1 MRIATRWIVSLL
13 ILAAW
18 PRNSFCIDPRLSLD
32 QDISQTWGVDQGLPQ
47 GTVYAVVQTPDGYV
61 WAATE
66 EGFVRFDGANFVVYD
81 KAAAAQIR
89 NNMTVA
95 LLPARDGSLYA
106 ATTGGGLIHVEG
118 QRIRSY
124 SVTDGL
130 PSNAVTALYQSS
142 DGTIWIGTQRG
153 LARRQNDGRIVPVGS
168 VDQLP
173 HSTIT
178 ALTEDWSGQLW
189 IGTMH
194 GVATLKDGRL
204 FRHDRDGFPT
214 EQILSLC
221 AARDGSVWIGTHGNG
236 LLRYRSGKFRVYTA
250 SDGLASKSPSAIYE
264 DRHGTIWIGTLDKGI
279 GRFRSEQF
287 DFDLQA
293 AGVGSKAVSSFLED
307 REGNLWIGSAQGL
320 TRITEPKVLTFTTAQ
335 GLLADNVRTVHA
347 DPAGTL
353 WVGTGRGLQTLDG
366 SRSISKET
374 GLSSNMVLSA
384 WSGRDGSIWIGTVD
398 GGVNRVFQGRTTVYD
413 ASNGLRSPLVLSVY
427 EDRSGVVWIGTA
439 RGLQR
444 IVNGALAPDTFRLS
458 GEAVGVMYEDRNGA
472 LWVGTQDGGVNKI
485 AGASVTSFSTRNGLS
500 SDFVLSLYQD
510 SAGALWVGTQGGGLN
525 RYKGGRWATITS
537 REGLFDDSVFAIQED
552 DNGFFWMSCNK
563 GVFRVSRQQLDD
575 VAEGRQP
582 KVSAVVYGRADGMKS
597 RECNGG
603 TQPVAWKTA
612 DGKLWFATVK
622 GVAMIEPNTTRV
634 AAAPP
639 VMIEGV
645 FADHHRLD
653 PANSQPLA
661 PGTKTLEFH
670 YAGINFAAPGKV
682 HYQYKLDGF
691 DREWIDAGARR
702 VAYYTNLR
710 PGTYRFHIRA
720 ATDDGPWNSATTTF
734 QQRPHFYQTPWFLTA
749 SIISLIGVA
758 GGAHRS
764 RVNLVRAS
772 AERFKLLFDRNLA
785 GEYRATVEGKILD
798 CNDACA
804 KLLGFSSPADFIA
817 HGISDLYCSDTDRET
832 MFTRLRDQGSL
843 SNFETS
849 LRRADGTQVWMLM
862 NVSLVTDGQ
871 PEPVIEAT
879 LVDITERK
887 RAEDQIRYQAHHD
900 IETGLPNRS
909 LFKDRLTIALH
920 YARRHANQV
929 AVLCV
934 DLDHLAAVNQTFDRA
949 VGDGVLET
957 VAARLSACVRQE
969 DSAAR
974 VGGDEFT
981 LLVMK
986 PHNVTDVT
994 AVARKI
1000 LQTVARPI
1008 TVDGYEVNITASIGI
1023 AFYPPDGEDAETLL
1037 QNANHALHCAKEA
1050 GRNTYQL
1057 CSPFLMR
1064 KAADRLSLES
1074 ALHQALEQQ
1083 EFVLHYQPQLDI
1095 RTQKVIGMEALLR
1108 WNRPGKNIL
1117 RPGEFIG
1124 VAEET
1129 QLILPIG
1136 EWALEAACRQGR
1148 VWQNA
1153 GSGVKMA
1160 VNVSPRQFQ
1169 QPNLV
1174 SFIRETLDRTGL
1186 DPHSLEIEITESTAM
1201 HNPALTADIL
1211 LDLKNLGISI
1221 AIDDFGVGH
1230 SSLNYLKRFPI
1241 DALKIDQS
1249 FVADITRGGSDAAI
1263 VSAVIAMAKALNIR
1277 VIAEGVETDEQ
1288 LNFLREHGCFEFQG
1302 YLLSRPLPAEALA
1315 DMIHG
1320 ASAGTY
1326 TRRYA
1331 RAIQKAPST
1340 EH

>member
-1 MRIATRWIVSLL
+1 MTRWIVSLL

-18 PRNSFCIDPRLSLD
+18 PRDSFCVDPHLSID
-32 QDISQTWGVDQGLPQ
+32 QDIIQTWGAEQGLPQ
-47 GTVYAVVQTPDGYV
+47 GTVYAVTQTQDGYV

-66 EGFVRFDGANFVVYD
+66 EGFVRFDGASFVVYD
-81 KAAAAQIR
+81 KAASAQIR
-89 NNMTVA
+89 NNMTVS

-118 QRIRSY
+118 DRIRSY

-130 PSNAVTALYQSS
+130 PSNAVTALHQSS

-153 LARRQNDGRIVPVGS
+153 LARRQNDGHIVPVGS
-168 VDQLP
+168 IDQLP

-214 EQILSLC
+214 EQILSIC
-221 AARDGSVWIGTHGNG
+221 AARDGSVWIGTHGTG
-236 LLRYRSGKFRVYTA
+236 LLRYRSGKFRTYTE
-250 SDGLASKSPSAIYE
+250 SDGLASKSPSAVYE

-279 GRFRSEQF
+279 GRFHNEQF
-287 DFDLQA
+287 DFGLQA
-293 AGVGSKAVSSFLED
+293 AGLGTKAISSFLED

-320 TRITEPKVLTFTTAQ
+320 TRIAEAKVLTFTTAQ
-335 GLLADNVRTVHA
+335 GLLADNVRTVQA
-347 DPAGTL
+347 DSSGTL
-353 WVGTGRGLQTLDG
+353 WIGTGRGLQTLDG

-374 GLSSNMVLSA
+374 GLSSNSILSS
-384 WSGRDGSIWIGTVD
+384 WMGRDGSIWIGTVD

-413 ASNGLRSPLVLSVY
+413 ASSGLRSPLVLSVY

-444 IVNGALAPDTFRLS
+444 IVNGTLAPDTFRLS

-472 LWVGTQDGGVNKI
+472 LWVGTQDGGLNRI

-510 SAGALWVGTQGGGLN
+510 NAGALWVGTQGGGLN
-525 RYKGGRWATITS
+525 RYKGGRWATITT
-537 REGLFDDSVFAIQED
+537 REGLFDDSIFAIQED
-552 DNGFFWMSCNK
+552 DNGSFWMSCNK
-563 GVFRVSRQQLDD
+563 GIFRVSRQQLDN
-575 VAEGRQP
+575 VAERLQP
-582 KVSAVVYGRADGMKS
+582 KVTSIVYGRADGMKS

-622 GVAMIEPNTTRV
+622 GVVMIDPNNVRV
-634 AAAPP
+634 ATAPP

-653 PANSQPLA
+653 PSSSQPLA

-670 YAGINFAAPGKV
+670 YTAMNFAAPGKI

-691 DREWIDAGARR
+691 DRDWIDAGARR

-710 PGTYRFHIRA
+710 PGAYRFHIRA
-720 ATDDGPWNSATTTF
+720 ASDDGPWNTATKMF
-734 QQRPHFYQTPWFLTA
+734 QQRPFFYQTSWFLTV
-749 SIISLIGVA
+749 SIVSLIGVA

-764 RVNLVRAS
+764 RVNLVRRS

-785 GEYRATVEGKILD
+785 GEYRATLDGRVLD

-804 KLLGFSSPADFIA
+804 KLLGFSSRADFMA
-817 HGISDLYCSDTDRET
+817 HGISDLYWSDTDRET
-832 MFTRLRDQGSL
+832 MFARLREQGSL

-862 NVSLVTDGQ
+862 NVSLVTDSQ
-871 PEPVIEAT
+871 PEPIIEAT
-879 LVDITERK
+879 LIDITERK

-900 IETGLPNRS
+900 IQTGLPNRS
-909 LFKDRLTIALH
+909 LFKDRLTVALH

-929 AVLCV
+929 AVLSV
-934 DLDHLAAVNQTFDRA
+934 DLDHLNAVNQTYDRA
-949 VGDGVLET
+949 IGDGVLET

-969 DSAAR
+969 DSVAR

-981 LLVMK
+981 LLLMK
-986 PHNVTDVT
+986 PPNVTDVT
-994 AVARKI
+994 TVAHKI

-1037 QNANHALHCAKEA
+1037 LNANHALYQAKEA

-1074 ALHQALEQQ
+1074 ALHQALEQK
-1083 EFVLHYQPQLDI
+1083 EFLLYYQPQLDI
-1095 RTQKVIGMEALLR
+1095 RTQKVIGTEALLR

-1136 EWALEAACRQGR
+1136 EWALETACRQGR
-1148 VWQNA
+1148 VWQSA
-1153 GSGVKMA
+1153 GSGAKMA

-1169 QPNLV
+1169 QPKLV
-1174 SFIRETLDRTGL
+1174 SFIKETLDRTGF
-1186 DPHSLEIEITESTAM
+1186 DPHGLEIEITESTAM
-1201 HNPALTADIL
+1201 QNPALTAEIL
-1211 LDLKNLGISI
+1211 LDLRNLGISI
-1221 AIDDFGVGH
+1221 AIDDFGIGH

-1241 DALKIDQS
+1241 DVLKIDQS
-1249 FVADITRGGSDAAI
+1249 FVGDITRGGSDAAI

-1277 VIAEGVETDEQ
+1277 VIAEGVETDDQ

-1302 YLLSRPLPAEALA
+1302 YLLSRPLPAEALT
-1315 DMIHG
+1315 DMIRG

-1331 RAIQKAPST
+1331 RAIQKVPST